1 MEKKHSQHPHPTAPP
16 PPSSP
21 QCPWLSGVFP
31 SLAEEEGPMAAS
43 APAAALGP
51 RRSPLVPQMIAARL
65 CTKSRLLPSSVWTG
79 RGLREGAT
87 GQLPGKVPTQSKG
100 AGRGGRWEA
109 REAAPGA
116 RAAGGSR
123 VAAEVRLVEC
133 SGNTLQGR
141 AGGESEGSRP

>member
-1 MEKKHSQHPHPTAPP
+1 
-16 PPSSP
+16 
-21 QCPWLSGVFP
+21 
-31 SLAEEEGPMAAS
+31 MAAS

-100 AGRGGRWEA
+100 GGRGGRWEA